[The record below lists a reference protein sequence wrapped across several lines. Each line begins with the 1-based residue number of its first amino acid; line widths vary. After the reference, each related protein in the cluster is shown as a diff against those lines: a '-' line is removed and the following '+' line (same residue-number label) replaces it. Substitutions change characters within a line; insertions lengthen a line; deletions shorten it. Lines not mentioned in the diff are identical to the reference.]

1 MLALLEFSF
10 NHSTILHQVRLQG
23 IQYVLHWREGED
35 GDEGK
40 GRRMGRRG
48 EERERERGERE
59 GDGEKR
65 RGKGEREVER
75 KGRGKKNR
83 EGDRDRGIIIPTSY
97 HRTSL
102 TSL

>member
-40 GRRMGRRG
+40 GRGMGRRG
-48 EERERERGERE
+48 EERERERG
-59 GDGEKR
+59 
-65 RGKGEREVER
+65 
-75 KGRGKKNR
+75 
-83 EGDRDRGIIIPTSY
+83 
-97 HRTSL
+97 
-102 TSL
+102 